1 MDRLDISGYDKGEK
15 IRKEAPVRGGRKGG
29 QNMINVEMFR
39 QLAEHLPYGLYIVS
53 PDRTILFWNDEA
65 ERITGYTREEMIGRK
80 CPSTH
85 LNHLDEKGTPLCE
98 TYCPLLQCMD
108 EKKAKAK
115 KLISTH
121 KNGFRVVVSAHFIP
135 LTDDQGRIIMVA
147 EVFEELSIM
156 DRDTSLVQNLYS
168 LAYHDSL
175 THLPNR
181 VLLEATL
188 RMRFSEFHRLRQPF
202 AVLFADIDY
211 FHKFNEQYGH
221 TTGDT
226 MLKMV
231 AGNMKQSSRKS
242 DTIGRWGGEEFLGV
256 FLIKN
261 KKDTVVIARRLQKTI
276 NQTFIPYG
284 DEKLHVTMSIGITA
298 VQEEDTMASIIS
310 RADQYMYR
318 AKNMGRN
325 TIITDYSEK

>member
-1 MDRLDISGYDKGEK
+1 M
-15 IRKEAPVRGGRKGG
+15 IRGKEYGKKSLCEGSRKGG

-98 TYCPLLQCMD
+98 PYCPLLQCMD

-115 KLISTH
+115 KLIFTH
-121 KNGFRVVVSAHFIP
+121 KNGFRVVISAHFIP
-135 LTDDQGRIIMVA
+135 LTDNQGRITMVA

-284 DEKLHVTMSIGITA
+284 DEKLHVTMSIGITV

>member
-1 MDRLDISGYDKGEK
+1 
-15 IRKEAPVRGGRKGG
+15 
-29 QNMINVEMFR
+29 MINVEMFR

-65 ERITGYTREEMIGRK
+65 ERITGYPREEMIGRK

-98 TYCPLLQCMD
+98 PYCPLLQCMD

-115 KLISTH
+115 KLIFTH
-121 KNGFRVVVSAHFIP
+121 KNGFRVVISAHFIP
-135 LTDDQGRIIMVA
+135 LTDNQGRITMVA

-284 DEKLHVTMSIGITA
+284 DEKLHVTMSIGITV

>member
-1 MDRLDISGYDKGEK
+1 
-15 IRKEAPVRGGRKGG
+15 
-29 QNMINVEMFR
+29 MINVEMFR

-115 KLISTH
+115 KLIFTH
-121 KNGFRVVVSAHFIP
+121 KNGFRVVISAHFIP

-256 FLIKN
+256 FPIKN
-261 KKDTVVIARRLQKTI
+261 KKDTEVIARRLQKTI

-298 VQEEDTMASIIS
+298 VQEGDTMASIIS

-325 TIITDYSEK
+325 TIITGYSEK

>member
-1 MDRLDISGYDKGEK
+1 MDRTGISGYDKKEEYAEINLCERDCEK
-15 IRKEAPVRGGRKGG
+15 GW
-29 QNMINVEMFR
+29 QDMINAEIFR

-80 CPSTH
+80 CATTNLH
-85 LNHLDEKGTPLCE
+85 HLDEKGTPLCQ

-108 EKKAKAK
+108 EEKAIAK
-115 KLISTH
+115 KLIFTH
-121 KNGFRVVVSAHFIP
+121 KNGFRVIISAHFIP
-135 LTDDQGRIIMVA
+135 LTDNQGRITMVA
-147 EVFEELSIM
+147 EMFEELSIM

-188 RMRFSEFHRLRQPF
+188 RMRFSEFHRLHESF
-202 AVLFADIDY
+202 AVLFADIDH
-211 FHKFNEQYGH
+211 FHEFNEQYGH
-221 TTGDT
+221 LAGDS

-231 AGNMKQSSRKS
+231 AGNMKQSSRKT
-242 DTIGRWGGEEFLGV
+242 DTIGRWGGEEFLGI
-256 FLIKN
+256 FLIKD
-261 KKDTVVIARRLQKTI
+261 KKDTMVIANRLQKTV
-276 NQTFIPYG
+276 NQAFILY
-284 DEKLHVTMSIGITA
+284 DSEKLHITMSIGITA
-298 VQEEDTMASIIS
+298 VQEEDTMPSIIS
-310 RADQYMYR
+310 RADHYMYR

-325 TIITDYSEK
+325 TIITDEQ

>member
-1 MDRLDISGYDKGEK
+1 MMKAEVFY
-15 IRKEAPVRGGRKGG
+15 
-29 QNMINVEMFR
+29 
-39 QLAEHLPYGLYIVS
+39 QLAEKLPYGLYIVS

-65 ERITGYTREEMIGRK
+65 ERITGYTREEMVGRK
-80 CPSTH
+80 CATTNLH
-85 LNHLDEKGTPLCE
+85 HLDEKGTPLCQ

-108 EKKAKAK
+108 EGKAKTK
-115 KLISTH
+115 KLIFTH
-121 KNGFRVVVSAHFIP
+121 KNGFRVVISAHFIP
-135 LTDDQGRIIMVA
+135 LTDDQGRITMVA
-147 EVFEELSIM
+147 EAFEELSLL

-188 RMRFSEFHRLRQPF
+188 RMRFSEFHRLHESF
-202 AVLFADIDY
+202 AVLFADIDH

-221 TTGDT
+221 LAGDS
-226 MLKMV
+226 MLKV
-231 AGNMKQSSRKS
+231 IAESMKQSSRKT
-242 DTIGRWGGEEFLGV
+242 DTIGRWGGEEFLGI
-256 FLIKN
+256 FLIKD
-261 KKDTVVIARRLQKTI
+261 KKDTMVIANRLQKMI

-298 VQEEDTMASIIS
+298 VQEEDTMPSIIS
-310 RADQYMYR
+310 RADHYMYR

-325 TIITDYSEK
+325 TIITDEQ

>member
-1 MDRLDISGYDKGEK
+1 M
-15 IRKEAPVRGGRKGG
+15 
-29 QNMINVEMFR
+29 
-39 QLAEHLPYGLYIVS
+39 
-53 PDRTILFWNDEA
+53 
-65 ERITGYTREEMIGRK
+65 
-80 CPSTH
+80 
-85 LNHLDEKGTPLCE
+85 DEKGTPLCE

-108 EKKAKAK
+108 EKEAKAK
-115 KLISTH
+115 KLIFTH
-121 KNGFRVVVSAHFIP
+121 KNGFRVVISAHFIP
-135 LTDDQGRIIMVA
+135 LTDGQGRIIMVA

-168 LAYHDSL
+168 LAYHNSL
-175 THLPNR
+175 TYLPNR

-256 FLIKN
+256 FPIKN
-261 KKDTVVIARRLQKTI
+261 KKDTEVIARRLQKTI

-298 VQEEDTMASIIS
+298 VQEEDTRASIIS

>member
-1 MDRLDISGYDKGEK
+1 
-15 IRKEAPVRGGRKGG
+15 
-29 QNMINVEMFR
+29 
-39 QLAEHLPYGLYIVS
+39 
-53 PDRTILFWNDEA
+53 
-65 ERITGYTREEMIGRK
+65 
-80 CPSTH
+80 
-85 LNHLDEKGTPLCE
+85 
-98 TYCPLLQCMD
+98 MD
-108 EKKAKAK
+108 EEKVRAK
-115 KLISTH
+115 KLIFTH
-121 KNGFRVVVSAHFIP
+121 KNGFQIVISAHFSP
-135 LTDDQGRIIMVA
+135 LTDNQGRITMVA
-147 EVFEELSIM
+147 EMFEELSIM

-188 RMRFSEFHRLRQPF
+188 RMRFSEFHRLRQSF

-256 FLIKN
+256 FPIKN
-261 KKDTVVIARRLQKTI
+261 KKDTVVIARRLQKMI

-298 VQEEDTMASIIS
+298 VQEEDTMPSIIS

>member
-1 MDRLDISGYDKGEK
+1 MKAEVFY
-15 IRKEAPVRGGRKGG
+15 
-29 QNMINVEMFR
+29 
-39 QLAEHLPYGLYIVS
+39 QLAEKLPYGLYIVS

-65 ERITGYTREEMIGRK
+65 ERITGYTREEMVGRK
-80 CPSTH
+80 CATTNLH
-85 LNHLDEKGTPLCE
+85 HLDEKGTPLCQ

-108 EKKAKAK
+108 EGKAKAK
-115 KLISTH
+115 KLIFTH
-121 KNGFRVVVSAHFIP
+121 KNGFRVVISAHFIP
-135 LTDDQGRIIMVA
+135 LTDDQGRITMVA
-147 EVFEELSIM
+147 EVFEELSLL

-188 RMRFSEFHRLRQPF
+188 RMRFSEFHRLHESF
-202 AVLFADIDY
+202 AVLFADIDH

-221 TTGDT
+221 LAGDS
-226 MLKMV
+226 MLKV
-231 AGNMKQSSRKS
+231 IAESMKQSSRKT
-242 DTIGRWGGEEFLGV
+242 DTIGRWGGEEFLGI
-256 FLIKN
+256 FLIKD
-261 KKDTVVIARRLQKTI
+261 KKDTMVIANRLQKMI

-298 VQEEDTMASIIS
+298 VQEEDTMPSIIS
-310 RADQYMYR
+310 RADHYMYR

-325 TIITDYSEK
+325 TIITDEQ